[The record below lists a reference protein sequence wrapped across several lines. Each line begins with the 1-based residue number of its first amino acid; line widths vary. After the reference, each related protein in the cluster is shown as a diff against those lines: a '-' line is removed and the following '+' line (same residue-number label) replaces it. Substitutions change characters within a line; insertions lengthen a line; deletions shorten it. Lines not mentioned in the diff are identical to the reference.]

1 MEKLRLFIAA
11 AFMAAL
17 TGCPTPNPMPDS
29 DTGTPP
35 GDSGMPEVDS
45 GTDPVDAGVDAY
57 VPPGEDGGV
66 DSGTVADVCE
76 DVDYVGLRVQPAVR
90 HGRTTATGSSASAV
104 RSTATCGSERCA
116 VCSTP
121 ERRPGTR
128 EESADSSCTR
138 CFRFARMR
146 TAASTDARCWN
157 GDGVHLRTGRS
168 LLAELVQPGQ
178 QLLALPRHL
187 PVRLRRHGMRHGD
200 RRVLDARVCNPGRQ
214 LRLPTSESELALL
227 PPPYL
232 KAPESCLTRG
242 LFSFFNFALPYGVS
256 SPLSRS

>member
-76 DVDYVGLRVQPAVR
+76 DVDYVGYECNLPFGMTYNRD
-90 HGRTTATGSSASAV
+90 GFI
-104 RSTATCGSERCA
+104 C
-116 VCSTP
+116 
-121 ERRPGTR
+121 
-128 EESADSSCTR
+128 ES
-138 CFRFARMR
+138 FI
-146 TAASTDARCWN
+146 N
-157 GDGVHLRTGRS
+157 GDLWLSDAVGATPRGTAYREVG
-168 LLAELVQPGQ
+168 GQ
-178 QLLALPRHL
+178 F
-187 PVRLRRHGMRHGD
+187 
-200 RRVLDARVCNPGRQ
+200 
-214 LRLPTSESELALL
+214 LALL
-227 PPPYL
+227 PFVNANSGLLMP
-232 KAPESCLTRG
+232 AAATEEFTCGPEGRCWLNWFNPDSNYSHCRV
-242 LFSFFNFALPYGVS
+242 SFTADCGDATTECWMPGS
-256 SPLSRS
+256 SDPITSYATYVGE